1 MSILHTY
8 LKGAAE
14 RTYRR
19 AMARVVVG
27 LVGVGRLDNTKN
39 VREVVEQIYFGSS
52 DRNWIHDKGTRMIVY
67 TLTSG

>member
-1 MSILHTY
+1 MDL
-8 LKGAAE
+8 A
-14 RTYRR
+14 
-19 AMARVVVG
+19 VG
-27 LVGVGRLDNTKN
+27 LEHWTLGWEALVVPVGVGRLDNTKN

>member
-39 VREVVEQIYFGSS
+39 VREKVNRSVL
-52 DRNWIHDKGTRMIVY
+52 DRPIEIGFMTNELG
-67 TLTSG
+67 